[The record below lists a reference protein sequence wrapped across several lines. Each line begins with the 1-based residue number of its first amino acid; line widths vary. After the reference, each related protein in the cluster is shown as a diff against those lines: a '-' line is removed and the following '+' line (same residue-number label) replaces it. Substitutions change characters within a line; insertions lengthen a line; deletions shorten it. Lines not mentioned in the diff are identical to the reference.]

1 MENTHK
7 ILFEK
12 PDLSRLLPHNTV
24 VDLHFHS
31 HYSDGINS
39 IDDIARKAAEF
50 GIGIAITD
58 HNAIEGAVEIDSYRH
73 ILSIPGIEV
82 TSQEGTHLLVYF
94 YDIEDL
100 KQFYKRD
107 IKPFLGNDVMSSIS
121 LNLSDIIFRAKQYH
135 TVIIFPHPYC
145 TAYTGLFNLHFSE
158 EQQNDLLNQVDGVEV
173 INSENLYKW
182 NLKSAVLGFNLD
194 KAVTGGSD
202 GHCLEYMGKTVSY
215 APCPANRN
223 AFLDCIR
230 QKRNKV
236 VGKEIDMLK
245 KIRSNGL
252 KMKTNFR
259 NYPNLVE
266 KNFKYSC
273 IVIHAKSKFLKDSVK
288 RNINRTLN
296 KLAG

>member
-1 MENTHK
+1 MEPMKNTHK

-12 PDLSRLLPHNTV
+12 PDLSLLLSHNTV

-31 HYSDGINS
+31 HYSDGKNS
-39 IDDIARKAAEF
+39 VDDIARQAAEL

-58 HNAIEGAVEIDSYRH
+58 HNAIEGAVEIESYGH

-82 TSQEGTHLLVYF
+82 TSKEGTHLLVYF
-94 YDIEDL
+94 YDIESL

-121 LNLSDIIFRAKQYH
+121 LSLADIILRAKQYH

-145 TAYTGLFNLHFSE
+145 AAYTGIFNLNFSE
-158 EQQNDLLNQVDGVEV
+158 EQKNYLLNQADGVEV
-173 INSENLYKW
+173 INSENLHKW
-182 NLKSAVLGFNLD
+182 NLKSTVLGFNLN

-215 APCPANRN
+215 APCQANRK

-245 KIRSNGL
+245 KVRSNGL
-252 KMKTNFR
+252 KLKTTFR
-259 NYPNLVE
+259 NYPDLVE
-266 KNFKYSC
+266 KNFRYSC
-273 IVIHAKSKFLKDSVK
+273 IVIHSKSKLLRDSVK
-288 RNINRTLN
+288 RTLN
-296 KLAG
+296 KFAE